1 MKSLSKQQ
9 HNFVKLWSLSRRKKW
24 LLTKVFMALTTFKG
38 QLILFPLKYFMTPA
52 TVSLPQKVS
61 LSEEVIYEVV
71 WAVHLVSS
79 KIPLGFS
86 CLTQALTAKWLLKN
100 QPGVQVH
107 IGVQK
112 STLEGFSAHAW
123 IVYQNKII
131 LGEQPNQLFE
141 PILEWN

>member
-9 HNFVKLWSLSRRKKW
+9 HNLVKLWSLSHRKKW
-24 LLTKVFMALTTFKG
+24 LLAKVFIALTGFKG
-38 QLILFPLKYFMTPA
+38 LLILFPLKYFISPVK
-52 TVSLPQKVS
+52 VSIPQKGIH
-61 LSEEVIYEVV
+61 SEELIHEVV

-79 KIPLGFS
+79 KIPLCFS

-100 QPGVQVH
+100 QSDVQVL

-112 STLEGFSAHAW
+112 NTDEEFSAHAW
-123 IVYQNKII
+123 LDYRTKTI